1 MFEHPRTWLL
11 PALAPVCSAAIR
23 VFYRFTSEGAA
34 PASGPV
40 LLVANHPNSIVDAI
54 VVAASVG
61 RPIRFLAKATLFDE
75 PGLGAMVRAGGAIP
89 VYRRQDDPALTDR
102 NARVFEAVHDAL
114 AAGDAVG
121 IFPEGLSHSE
131 PSLARLRT
139 GAARIALG
147 AAERRSIHFP
157 IVPVGIVARQK
168 QTFRSECLALVGTP
182 VLWDDL
188 AGRPE
193 SDVEAVRE
201 LTARIEQRLRAVTVN
216 VERLEDRTTVECAQ
230 AIFAAEQGLEES
242 QETRVSRIRQA
253 SEILTRLRVSHP
265 DRVEQLYEEVSSFAW
280 TLDVLG
286 VKAQDLDRTVRLRT
300 TVGWA
305 VKVFGLLLVGGP
317 ISAAGH
323 VVFFAPYQLTDWLA
337 TRPQIRKERQSTW
350 KILGGALIYLAW
362 IALLSIAAG
371 WWFGLRVG
379 VAAALGLPFLALLTQ
394 LVRDRW
400 RDARAQAHRFML
412 LQRKGHVRE
421 QLLARRRKLAEA
433 LSRLRDDVRGE
444 AQTER
449 STD

>member
-1 MFEHPRTWLL
+1 MSEHPRTWLL

-54 VVAASVG
+54 AVAASVG

-102 NARVFEAVHDAL
+102 NTRVFEAVHDAL
-114 AAGDAVG
+114 EAGDAVG

-139 GAARIALG
+139 GAARISLG
-147 AAERRSIHFP
+147 AAERRGIRFP

-168 QTFRSECLALVGTP
+168 QTFRSECLALVGEP
-182 VLWDDL
+182 ISWDDL

-201 LTARIEQRLRAVTVN
+201 LTSRIEQGLRAVTVN
-216 VERLEDRTTVECAQ
+216 VERLEDRRTIECAE
-230 AIFAAEQGLEES
+230 ALFAAEQGLDTS
-242 QETRVSRIRQA
+242 PQSRVQRLRGA
-253 SEILTRLRVSHP
+253 SETLARVREEQP
-265 DRVEQLYEEVSSFAW
+265 DRVQRLFADVESFAW

-286 VKAQDLDRTVRLRT
+286 IRPHDLDRSVRLHS

-305 VKVFGLLLVGGP
+305 LRVFGLLLVGGP
-317 ISAAGH
+317 ISAVGH
-323 VVFFAPYQLTDWLA
+323 MVFFVPYRLTDWIA
-337 TRPQIRKERQSTW
+337 TRPRIRIERQSTW
-350 KILGGALIYLAW
+350 KLLGGAVLYTGW
-362 IALLSIAAG
+362 IALLS
-371 WWFGLRVG
+371 LTSVL
-379 VAAALGLPFLALLTQ
+379 ALGPKWGVVCAVSLPLLALATQ
-394 LVRDRW
+394 FVRDRW
-400 RDARAQAHRFML
+400 RQARTQARRYLLLRRKGRVRETLLEQRAHLARAL
-412 LQRKGHVRE
+412 DDL
-421 QLLARRRKLAEA
+421 RRSDRA
-433 LSRLRDDVRGE
+433 VH
-444 AQTER
+444 
-449 STD
+449 